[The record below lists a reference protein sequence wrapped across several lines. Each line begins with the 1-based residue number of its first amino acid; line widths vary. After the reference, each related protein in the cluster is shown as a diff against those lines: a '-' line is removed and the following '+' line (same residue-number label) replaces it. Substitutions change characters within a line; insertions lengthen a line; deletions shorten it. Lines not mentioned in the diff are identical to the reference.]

1 MELTVVQSDGAFTHL
16 ALAGRLDVA
25 GEQAVGASFATH
37 AGAGKSLIVDL
48 SQVSFL
54 ASLGIRMLFQ
64 GAKTLFADGVKM
76 VILSPQPLVEEI
88 LQTAGLTELMPITH
102 DEQEAQSIA
111 KG

>member
-1 MELTVVQSDGAFTHL
+1 MELTVVQSSDAYTHL

-25 GEQAVGASFATH
+25 GEQAVGTEFAAY

-64 GAKTLFADGVKM
+64 GAKTLFAGGVKM
-76 VILSPQPLVEEI
+76 VLLNPQPLVEEI

-102 DEQEAQSIA
+102 DEGEAQTIA

>member
-1 MELTVVQSDGAFTHL
+1 MELTVVQSDDAFTHL

-25 GEQAVGASFATH
+25 GEQTVGTAFAAH
-37 AGAGKSLIVDL
+37 SGAGKALIVDL

-64 GAKTLFADGVKM
+64 GAKALFAEGSKM
-76 VILSPQPLVEEI
+76 VLLKPQPLVEEI

-102 DEQEAQSIA
+102 DEKEARSIA
-111 KG
+111 MG